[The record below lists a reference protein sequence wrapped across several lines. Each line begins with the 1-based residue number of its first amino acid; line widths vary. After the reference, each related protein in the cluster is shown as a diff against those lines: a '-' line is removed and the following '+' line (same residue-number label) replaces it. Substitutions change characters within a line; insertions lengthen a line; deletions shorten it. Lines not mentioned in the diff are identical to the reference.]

1 MIALTGGAAAGG
13 AMTLLG
19 VASGTPEAV
28 LVAGIVN
35 GTIGGATY
43 GGVKS
48 TLTGNDAKTVI
59 NDIVVYGVTGGWMG
73 GFSASLGLALSE
85 GTGAGGAIVGEIA
98 ENIDDV
104 ANKTP
109 KIQKP
114 EQIHHYATNK
124 NQTYTPQFQEI
135 ASKYHLNLDD
145 DWNKVLLP
153 HQGRHPNAYHD
164 YVLETMKKYDAI
176 ADGDQEIF
184 LSLYKGLK
192 DNIIENPEM
201 LYKDYWIERNGK

>member
-1 MIALTGGAAAGG
+1 M
-13 AMTLLG
+13 
-19 VASGTPEAV
+19 
-28 LVAGIVN
+28 
-35 GTIGGATY
+35 
-43 GGVKS
+43 
-48 TLTGNDAKTVI
+48 
-59 NDIVVYGVTGGWMG
+59 
-73 GFSASLGLALSE
+73 
-85 GTGAGGAIVGEIA
+85 
-98 ENIDDV
+98 
-104 ANKTP
+104 
-109 KIQKP
+109 
-114 EQIHHYATNK
+114 
-124 NQTYTPQFQEI
+124 
-135 ASKYHLNLDD
+135 NLDD